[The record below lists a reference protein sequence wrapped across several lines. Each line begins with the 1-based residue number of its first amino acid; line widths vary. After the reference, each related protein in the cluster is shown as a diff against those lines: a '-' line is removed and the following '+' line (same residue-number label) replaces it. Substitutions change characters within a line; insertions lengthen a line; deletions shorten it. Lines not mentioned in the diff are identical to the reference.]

1 MPAIAIKLHNGLYRI
16 GLRIVEKARSPR
28 DGGETRSY
36 PTTLLPRMVE
46 LALPMAVMLAQV
58 WAINKYGKR
67 GYRARTRK
75 QVVEH
80 RRPSGRAMLPT
91 TTMNEL
97 NDSRR
102 RNAPAAFLPVSQQHV
117 AALAISLTHESNQS
131 S

>member
-16 GLRIVEKARSPR
+16 GLRIVETARTPH
-28 DGGETRSY
+28 DDGETRSY

-58 WAINKYGKR
+58 WGINKYGKR

-80 RRPSGRAMLPT
+80 RRPSSRAMLPT
-91 TTMNEL
+91 TNEL

-102 RNAPAAFLPVSQQHV
+102 RNAPAAFLPVSRQHV
-117 AALAISLTHESNQS
+117 AALASSLTHESNQS
-131 S
+131 P